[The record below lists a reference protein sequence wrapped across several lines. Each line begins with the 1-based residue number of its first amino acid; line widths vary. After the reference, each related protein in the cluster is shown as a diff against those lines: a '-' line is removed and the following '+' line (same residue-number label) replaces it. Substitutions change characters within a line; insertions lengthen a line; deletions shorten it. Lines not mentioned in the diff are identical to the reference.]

1 MPLLEPVKVMRS
13 FLAILLGAGVCV
25 SAFGAEFRSIAE
37 NGVVMYDAPSRAA
50 TPLFVAARFYPVE
63 VIVSLEAWIKVRDHT
78 GALSWVERKSL
89 SEKRMVIVTAA
100 HADALARAEDGAPP
114 AFTAA
119 QSVALELVEILP
131 GGWARVRHADGATG
145 YVKAALLWGD

>member
-1 MPLLEPVKVMRS
+1 MRTLVA
-13 FLAILLGAGVCV
+13 FVLGASVCAGA
-25 SAFGAEFRSIAE
+25 SGAEFRSIAE

-63 VIVSLEAWIKVRDHT
+63 VIVNLEAWIKVRDHT

-89 SEKRMVIVTAA
+89 SEKRMVIVTAV
-100 HADALARAEDGAPP
+100 HADALARPEDGAPQ
-114 AFTAA
+114 AFTAT

-131 GGWARVRHADGATG
+131 GGWARVRHADGSTG